1 MLNDPKSLNAALLP
15 FEVDDGSHSSA
26 SYGSFVYVFVVL
38 KKIHNTSIPIIFI
51 YKAGVNVSL
60 MKCLL
65 RVDSI
70 QNILLLY
77 LVERLNEVRDM
88 FNGCWMIELSCY
100 LFVYLFCNF
109 DNNMPCMISSKVGG
123 RTRYG

>member
-1 MLNDPKSLNAALLP
+1 MLL
-15 FEVDDGSHSSA
+15 
-26 SYGSFVYVFVVL
+26 Y
-38 KKIHNTSIPIIFI
+38 IFM

-77 LVERLNEVRDM
+77 LVERLNEVRDVL
-88 FNGCWMIELSCY
+88 NGCWMIELSCY
-100 LFVYLFCNF
+100 LFIYLFVLHF
-109 DNNMPCMISSKVGG
+109 
-123 RTRYG
+123 